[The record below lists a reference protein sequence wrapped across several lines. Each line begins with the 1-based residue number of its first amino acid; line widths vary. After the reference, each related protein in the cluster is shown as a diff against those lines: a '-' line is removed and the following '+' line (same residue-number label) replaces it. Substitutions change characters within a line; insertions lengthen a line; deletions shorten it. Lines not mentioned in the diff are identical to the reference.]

1 MDVSECEK
9 MLFINNGV
17 LCQKVTDTEFVC
29 PIYMIPFVSNVSFL
43 SGLDSLKKS
52 AGRGSSAN
60 I

>member
-29 PIYMIPFVSNVSFL
+29 PIDMIPCVSKGVLFWL
-43 SGLDSLKKS
+43 RCPKKS
-52 AGRGSSAN
+52 AGRCISAN
-60 I
+60 T